1 MPSIRLRIPQSNH
14 KVKNLFLSC
23 KKRDVSKECRVGV
36 TVRFGGVNRYDMKG
50 VLSAICC
57 KCFCWEN
64 NRNYLFV

>member
-1 MPSIRLRIPQSNH
+1 MVNDFDPSGLQ
-14 KVKNLFLSC
+14 LSPLN
-23 KKRDVSKECRVGV
+23 RGASRRYGAAIE
-36 TVRFGGVNRYDMKG
+36 VRFWVAKCFGRWG